1 MCVYNLYTG
10 SGATVLQKAEVR
22 IINSTVCDTLM
33 KGQITSRM
41 TCAGV
46 LAGGVD
52 ACQVWVFFPPFFFL
66 WFYLLLV
73 I

>member
-1 MCVYNLYTG
+1 MKVFVYTG

-33 KGQITSRM
+33 NGQITSRM

-52 ACQVWVFFPPFFFL
+52 ACQVQFL
-66 WFYLLLV
+66 SFLFS
-73 I
+73 